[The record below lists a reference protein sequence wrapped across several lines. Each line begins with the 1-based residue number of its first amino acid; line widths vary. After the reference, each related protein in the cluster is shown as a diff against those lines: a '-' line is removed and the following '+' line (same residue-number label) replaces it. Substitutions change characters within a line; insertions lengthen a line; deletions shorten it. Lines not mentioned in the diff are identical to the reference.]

1 MACRN
6 CRARSQMLQDAVL
19 EMKLAKAAGHAVKGA
34 AEILGLKEKTG
45 AAEMESELSTET
57 QDTPEPEP
65 DAER

>member
-19 EMKLAKAAGHAVKGA
+19 EMKLAKAAGHAIKGA
-34 AEILGLKEKTG
+34 AEMLGLKEKTG
-45 AAEMESELSTET
+45 AAEMEAVLSTET
-57 QDTPEPEP
+57 EDAPEPEP